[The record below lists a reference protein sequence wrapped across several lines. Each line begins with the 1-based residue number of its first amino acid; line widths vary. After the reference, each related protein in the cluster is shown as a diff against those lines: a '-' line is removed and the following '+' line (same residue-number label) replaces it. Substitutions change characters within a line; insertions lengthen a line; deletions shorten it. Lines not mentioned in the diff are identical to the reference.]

1 MLWEPL
7 LFLTKA
13 PVNVTFRLK
22 IQITKKSKQN
32 DHTCPLQSLTHPSP
46 VGIDRLDIIWH
57 LTNCCNWQ
65 IANLLSTVSSEV
77 LQYREVVLE
86 KLLLLQPRPG
96 GRINRSGRVCIM
108 VCCSSDRCD
117 QCFLRVCGALE
128 QEKRCDVTR
137 SVISRKSL
145 LTESLIMFLG
155 SDINCVNGSPV
166 SSTFTKV
173 NLLDCLETANIQC
186 ASDVLKAPYFTKANE
201 GNRTVANRMILG

>member
-1 MLWEPL
+1 
-7 LFLTKA
+7 
-13 PVNVTFRLK
+13 
-22 IQITKKSKQN
+22 
-32 DHTCPLQSLTHPSP
+32 
-46 VGIDRLDIIWH
+46 
-57 LTNCCNWQ
+57 
-65 IANLLSTVSSEV
+65 
-77 LQYREVVLE
+77 
-86 KLLLLQPRPG
+86 
-96 GRINRSGRVCIM
+96 M

-186 ASDVLKAPYFTKANE
+186 ASDVLKALYCTKANE

>member
-1 MLWEPL
+1 MR
-7 LFLTKA
+7 T
-13 PVNVTFRLK
+13 TFISSQGASRCDF
-22 IQITKKSKQN
+22 QIKNPNYKKESTEWSYW
-32 DHTCPLQSLTHPSP
+32 DTCPLWSLTHPSQ
-46 VGIDRLDIIWH
+46 VGIDRFDIIWH

-77 LQYREVVLE
+77 LQYREIVLE

-96 GRINRSGRVCIM
+96 SGINGSDRVHIG

-117 QCFLRVCGALE
+117 QCFLRVCGPLE
-128 QEKRCDVTR
+128 QERCVVTR

-155 SDINCVNGSPV
+155 SNINYVNGSPV

-173 NLLDCLETANIQC
+173 NLLDCLETANVWC
-186 ASDVLKAPYFTKANE
+186 TSDVLKASYCAKANE
-201 GNRTVANRMILG
+201 GIRTVTNRMILG